1 MRILLDTH
9 VLLWWLQDDPR
20 ISVRVRDL
28 IADDESDVLVSAA
41 TIWEI
46 AIKAG
51 LGQLDLPSDLQ
62 GFLRRELADN
72 AFACLPVTFEH
83 AVGVRD
89 LPQHHRDPFDR
100 ILMVQSQLEQM
111 PLVSHDARLTA
122 YDVDL
127 LW

>member
-1 MRILLDTH
+1 MRVLLDTH

-20 ISVRVRDL
+20 ISARVRDL
-28 IADDESDVLVSAA
+28 IADDESDVLVSVA

-51 LGQLDLPSDLQ
+51 LGQLELPSDLQ
-62 GFLRRELADN
+62 GFLRQELTDN
-72 AFACLPVTFEH
+72 AFSCLSVTFEH

-89 LPQHHRDPFDR
+89 LPQPHRDPFDR
-100 ILMVQSQLEQM
+100 ILVVQSRLEDV

-122 YDVDL
+122 YDVEL